1 MIHNI
6 FLITPSGEPI
16 FTVKLGS
23 IEASDAMVGGFISA
37 IQSFANQIIGG
48 DIDQLKV
55 GPYHLLMRR
64 TGDNILVIAAD
75 DQSRATRVQLDEV
88 QKLIKDLVGN
98 VPVDVIQQLIVEHI
112 TKKKSAGDKAK
123 LWAEYGL

>member
-1 MIHNI
+1 MIHNV

-23 IEASDAMVGGFISA
+23 IEASEALVGGFISA

-48 DIDQLKV
+48 DIDQLTV
-55 GPYHLLMRR
+55 GPHHLLVRR
-64 TGDNILVIAAD
+64 AGDNILVIAS
-75 DQSRATRVQLDEV
+75 DQDNRETRVKLDEI
-88 QKLIKDLVGN
+88 QTLIKDLVGN
-98 VPVDVIQQLIVEHI
+98 VPVEVIQQLIVEHI
-112 TKKKSAGDKAK
+112 TTKKSARDKAM